1 MHIKIKRTHGLSLAE
16 MRALYKLVKRGN
28 SMADAYARKKLEVP
42 RSESKYQLLAVI
54 DHHIRDLAGR

>member
-1 MHIKIKRTHGLSLAE
+1 

-28 SMADAYARKKLEVP
+28 NMADGYARKKLEVP
-42 RSESKYQLLAVI
+42 NSESKYQLLAVI